1 MDSHQSM
8 LARSNPPCLPWA
20 APQQLRTA
28 TQLHATTSD
37 TCEEL
42 KRKHCVKKVLC
53 LGAQCTPQKP
63 SAWGLPWH
71 CPRLCGLVS
80 WLCTEWVVSKQSSKS
95 PSYFED
101 WRFIHQQPFK
111 SFKSSKS
118 FYGPCR
124 HVGLK
129 GLLTI
134 CSSQTGLAG
143 PGFSGV
149 WHYVDVPSIV
159 CPGGPGRM
167 DGGLRRMSWGWLEDS
182 RDKGWMFTCMYI
194 YIYICILYR
203 VYYGV

>member
-8 LARSNPPCLPWA
+8 LARSNLPCLPWA

-53 LGAQCTPQKP
+53 LGAQCTLQKP

-95 PSYFED
+95 QATLKIGGSSINNHSSRSSRPSHSMVLVGMWAWKVFWQFALLKLVLRVLASLEFGITLMCRQLFALADLDAWTVVLDEWVED
-101 WRFIHQQPFK
+101 
-111 SFKSSKS
+111 
-118 FYGPCR
+118 G
-124 HVGLK
+124 
-129 GLLTI
+129 
-134 CSSQTGLAG
+134 
-143 PGFSGV
+143 
-149 WHYVDVPSIV
+149 
-159 CPGGPGRM
+159 
-167 DGGLRRMSWGWLEDS
+167 
-182 RDKGWMFTCMYI
+182 
-194 YIYICILYR
+194 
-203 VYYGV
+203 